1 MLTLNFVKG
10 EVVSGN
16 VLGSVYIGRGRTP
29 ENYPK
34 NVTEAAMLEST
45 SSPEY
50 FIRDPGLSAFDSVAF
65 HYTVYR
71 FLSRFLGLDGTYGA
85 EGDPP
90 SVNWVDF
97 WQEIVLTNDMV
108 NANDGVNF
116 DPRHMYGVTN
126 QDVFRWPTIKDGTR
140 KQVLGHFI
148 VSLLLPGIPLMVWG
162 EEQVCIS
169 QHYHLQ
175 RKEELLVIQNPEIDS
190 LNLNVQN
197 S

>member
-1 MLTLNFVKG
+1 M
-10 EVVSGN
+10 SGN
-16 VLGSVYIGRGRTP
+16 VFGSVYIGRGRTP
-29 ENYPK
+29 ENYLK
-34 NVTEAAMLEST
+34 NVTEAVTLEST
-45 SSPEY
+45 SDPKY
-50 FIRDPGLSAFDSVAF
+50 FIRDPGLNAFDAVAF

-90 SVNWVDF
+90 NVNWVDF
-97 WQEIVLTNDMV
+97 WQEMILTNDLI

-148 VSLLLPGIPLMVWG
+148 VTLLLPGIPLMVWG
-162 EEQVCIS
+162 EEQVCNS
-169 QHYHLQ
+169 QNHSLQ
-175 RKEELLVIQNPEIDS
+175 GKR
-190 LNLNVQN
+190 NLF
-197 S
+197 